1 MTTKDLEVIQKRFP
15 EYRLLHMRPD
25 MTETEEAFDIFQDAI
40 MKGEFSQF
48 HPTSDGN
55 GGTLMGYPLQYH
67 GLASIVVS
75 HGSSTTL
82 WISVHPRE
90 MLCMARHGNILGET
104 SFRPGVRSEV
114 DAATFHRIAREC
126 KWAPHQYPGLVGVTP
141 AALALHAM
149 WAYGVDAT
157 KKSEWFD
164 LPPFDSGHRFFLVW
178 CAPSRSSTV
187 AGELLT
193 RALRNLSTVSQE
205 FEAMKSELPALCEES
220 PKMELL
226 QLATEFVLRA
236 PYVIEARSHQDGRPG
251 WLIKPLEKF
260 VQELNAPIMKS
271 WFQSR
276 IRELEEEKA
285 SRAWEDFEVFGLRQM
300 LDGLKLGA
308 WNDRAKRWFFDNNF
322 NSVYDLFDNPQHIQ
336 RFIEFFHFSKKSQMP
351 ATMRRVLTGYKE
363 WEKFRPQTSKFLEKG
378 TILLDDLPTHL
389 DEELELLERLN
400 KDVNSKLAELDITTA
415 SSSTA
420 SAQAA
425 QGDLSTYV
433 APLLAVKDEAHNP
446 AKATKKKKKKKKAK
460 APAPAPEPAPAPAP
474 MNRKTVLPRLGPAPP
489 TPAELRALHDARLE
503 EQRLQ
508 AAFVRAKEK
517 EAIAKERW
525 LKRQTEEAKEA
536 AAAARRLPEAKGP
549 RHGVAGSRRGK
560 TTEEARQ
567 HDDWIS
573 DEAREIRRAYFEAK
587 QLREHSEAEARR
599 AKERADKLEKAENQE
614 ANKKENQYAAFKA
627 TPPPAPSL
635 ADAAARP
642 LNANSLRHLSSAG
655 AGPSHLGDGDLES
668 TFGGAASVA
677 TEAWP
682 ADFTGHAR
690 YKMGIRDI
698 DDVDVRRCL
707 KHGRQQPQRDGR
719 IAFLHPCWK
728 TGTHLVVITEADETT
743 VVTTFDADNNL

>member
-25 MTETEEAFDIFQDAI
+25 MEETEEAFDIFQDAI

-90 MLCMARHGNILGET
+90 MLGMARHGDALGET
-104 SFRPGVRSEV
+104 GFKPGVRSEV

-126 KWAPHQYPGLVGVTP
+126 KWAPHEYPGLVGVTP

-149 WAYGVDAT
+149 WAYGADAT
-157 KKSEWFD
+157 KLRGWFD
-164 LPPFDSGHRFFLVW
+164 LPPFEKGHRFFLVW

-193 RALRNLSTVSQE
+193 RVLRNQKTVGHE
-205 FEAMKSELPALCEES
+205 FEAMKSEVPALCEES
-220 PKMELL
+220 PRMDLL
-226 QLATEFVLRA
+226 QLATEFVLRK
-236 PYVIEARSHQDGRPG
+236 PYVTEARRHQDGRPG
-251 WLIKPLEKF
+251 WLIEPVEKL
-260 VQELNAPIMKS
+260 VQELNAPMRRSKTS
-271 WFQSR
+271 KAVAKGEEQP
-276 IRELEEEKA
+276 EEEPRVELIDIGVPNCKMKM
-285 SRAWEDFEVFGLRQM
+285 EVFSSRERAMQRHMDLR
-300 LDGLKLGA
+300 
-308 WNDRAKRWFFDNNF
+308 
-322 NSVYDLFDNPQHIQ
+322 
-336 RFIEFFHFSKKSQMP
+336 
-351 ATMRRVLTGYKE
+351 
-363 WEKFRPQTSKFLEKG
+363 
-378 TILLDDLPTHL
+378 
-389 DEELELLERLN
+389 
-400 KDVNSKLAELDITTA
+400 
-415 SSSTA
+415 
-420 SAQAA
+420 A
-425 QGDLSTYV
+425 QGEPSMYV
-433 APLLAVKDEAHNP
+433 PPSLGVKDEAHNP
-446 AKATKKKKKKKKAK
+446 AKAAQKKKKAK
-460 APAPAPEPAPAPAP
+460 ALAPAPEPAPAPA
-474 MNRKTVLPRLGPAPP
+474 MNRKAVLPRRGPASP

-508 AAFVRAKEK
+508 DAFVRAKKK

-525 LKRQTEEAKEA
+525 LKAQNQEAKEA

-549 RHGVAGSRRGK
+549 KQGVAGSRRGK
-560 TTEEARQ
+560 TAEEARQ

-573 DEAREIRRAYFEAK
+573 EEAREIRRAYFEAK

-599 AKERADKLEKAENQE
+599 AKERADKLEKAEKKE

-627 TPPPAPSL
+627 KPPPAPSL

-719 IAFLHPCWK
+719 IAFLHPCWN

>member
-25 MTETEEAFDIFQDAI
+25 MKETEEAFDIFQDAI

-90 MLCMARHGNILGET
+90 MLCMARHGNVLGET
-104 SFRPGVRSEV
+104 GFKPGVRSEV

-126 KWAPHQYPGLVGVTP
+126 KWAPHEYPGLVGVTP

-149 WAYGVDAT
+149 WAYGADAR
-157 KKSEWFD
+157 KLRGWFD
-164 LPPFDSGHRFFLVW
+164 LPPFEKGHRFFLVW

-193 RALRNLSTVSQE
+193 RTLRNLSTVSQE
-205 FEAMKSELPALCEES
+205 FRAMKSELPALCEES
-220 PKMELL
+220 PKMALL
-226 QLATEFVLRA
+226 QLANEFVLRK
-236 PYVIEARSHQDGRPG
+236 PYVTEAWSHQDGRPG
-251 WLIKPLEKF
+251 WLIEPVEKL
-260 VQELNAPIMKS
+260 VQELNAPMMKS
-271 WFQSR
+271 RLESR
-276 IRELEEEKA
+276 IVDLEEQKA
-285 SRAWEDFEVFGLRQM
+285 PKAWEDFEV
-300 LDGLKLGA
+300 
-308 WNDRAKRWFFDNNF
+308 
-322 NSVYDLFDNPQHIQ
+322 
-336 RFIEFFHFSKKSQMP
+336 
-351 ATMRRVLTGYKE
+351 
-363 WEKFRPQTSKFLEKG
+363 
-378 TILLDDLPTHL
+378 LDDLPTIL
-389 DEELELLERLN
+389 DEQLEVLERLN
-400 KDVNSKLAELDITTA
+400 KDANSKLAELDTPTA

-425 QGDLSTYV
+425 
-433 APLLAVKDEAHNP
+433 PLLAVKDEAHDA
-446 AKATKKKKKKKKAK
+446 AKAAKKKEKKAK
-460 APAPAPEPAPAPAP
+460 ATAPAPAPAPAP
-474 MNRKTVLPRLGPAPP
+474 MNRETVLPRLGPAPP

-508 AAFVRAKEK
+508 AAFLRAKEK

-525 LKRQTEEAKEA
+525 LKAQTEESKEA
-536 AAAARRLPEAKGP
+536 AAAARRLPEARGP
-549 RHGVAGSRRGK
+549 KQGVAGSRRGK
-560 TTEEARQ
+560 TAEEARQ

-573 DEAREIRRAYFEAK
+573 EEAREIRRAYFEAK
-587 QLREHSEAEARR
+587 QLREHSEAKARR
-599 AKERADKLEKAENQE
+599 AKERADKLEKAEKEE

-627 TPPPAPSL
+627 KPPPAPSL
-635 ADAAARP
+635 ADAAARR
-642 LNANSLRHLSSAG
+642 LDANSLRHLSSAG

-698 DDVDVRRCL
+698 DRVEVRRCL

-719 IAFLHPCWK
+719 IAFLHPCWN
-728 TGTHLVVITEADETT
+728 TGTHLVVITEADETR